1 MSASY
6 YNKRELMLKKTLLE
20 NGVKPSGPGAKGLL
34 PTQLHTLLCQPYM
47 PLSSPW
53 MKGLPGGHLAIL
65 IVHLHFW
72 LIPQQQVL

>member
-1 MSASY
+1 
-6 YNKRELMLKKTLLE
+6 MLKKTLLE
-20 NGVKPSGPGAKGLL
+20 NGVKPTSGPGAKDLL

-53 MKGLPGGHLAIL
+53 TKGLSGGHLATL

-72 LIPQQQVL
+72 LIPQQRVL